1 MKDNEQQ
8 LEDIEAS
15 HALDGASY
23 ILFRYINLA
32 EGGKILAEVELRN
45 LWNLFVCVYGFEHT
59 SVSFVFRSLNMNT
72 NLKERLSYSV
82 YVCMYVC
89 ISQVY
94 YSYHITDIGVVNV
107 NLEREKHLRTKNP
120 RFQFIISKQPVD
132 SRNNQFLS
140 WKIEKDSYSDSTM
153 H

>member
-1 MKDNEQQ
+1 MN
-8 LEDIEAS
+8 
-15 HALDGASY
+15 
-23 ILFRYINLA
+23 
-32 EGGKILAEVELRN
+32 RN
-45 LWNLFVCVYGFEHT
+45 L
-59 SVSFVFRSLNMNT
+59 
-72 NLKERLSYSV
+72 KKRLSYSV

-132 SRNNQFLS
+132 SKNNQFLS

>member
-72 NLKERLSYSV
+72 NLKTRLSYSV
-82 YVCMYVC
+82 LYEVCRTTAKTA
-89 ISQVY
+89 SEP
-94 YSYHITDIGVVNV
+94 SAITQ
-107 NLEREKHLRTKNP
+107 LMP
-120 RFQFIISKQPVD
+120 
-132 SRNNQFLS
+132 FLQL
-140 WKIEKDSYSDSTM
+140 WRP
-153 H
+153 HQR